1 MLLIIMGFL
10 IVVIIYINMQRE
22 CRDGEVCAKSTST
35 QNPGARKPVHA
46 GTDTSQN
53 SKSRS
58 ATADRLNSLRID
70 FPEKRAKIKVWKLK
84 TVATS
89 RHT

>member
-1 MLLIIMGFL
+1 MLERES
-10 IVVIIYINMQRE
+10 VCNINLDTEPRS
-22 CRDGEVCAKSTST
+22 K
-35 QNPGARKPVHA
+35 KPVHD
-46 GTDTSQN
+46 GTGTSQN

-58 ATADRLNSLRID
+58 ATADRLKSLSRID
-70 FPEKRAKIKVWKLK
+70 FPGKRTIIKVWKPK

>member
-1 MLLIIMGFL
+1 
-10 IVVIIYINMQRE
+10 MQRE
-22 CRDGEVCAKSTST
+22 YWNGKVCAKSTST

-70 FPEKRAKIKVWKLK
+70 FPGKHAIIKVLKPK

-89 RHT
+89 QHT

>member
-1 MLLIIMGFL
+1 MPG
-10 IVVIIYINMQRE
+10 RE
-22 CRDGEVCAKSTST
+22 SVYKIDLDTEPRSK
-35 QNPGARKPVHA
+35 K
-46 GTDTSQN
+46 TDTRRDRHIQN

-58 ATADRLNSLRID
+58 AVADRLKSLSLD
-70 FPEKRAKIKVWKLK
+70 FPGKHAIIKVWKPK

>member
-1 MLLIIMGFL
+1 
-10 IVVIIYINMQRE
+10 MQRE
-22 CRDGEVCAKSTST
+22 CWNREVCAKSTST

-46 GTDTSQN
+46 GTGASQN

-58 ATADRLNSLRID
+58 AVADRLNSLSLD
-70 FPEKRAKIKVWKLK
+70 FPGKHAIIKVWKPK

>member
-1 MLLIIMGFL
+1 MLE
-10 IVVIIYINMQRE
+10 QE
-22 CRDGEVCAKSTST
+22 SVCNIDLGTEPRSK
-35 QNPGARKPVHA
+35 KPVHA

-53 SKSRS
+53 SKRRS
-58 ATADRLNSLRID
+58 AVADRLNSLSLD
-70 FPEKRAKIKVWKLK
+70 FPGKHAIIKVWKPK